1 MDLTQGTQEEKRA
14 RSKKM
19 ILWFGIGALIMSFA
33 GLISAFIVSSKQRLN
48 EDWLS
53 NYELPNA
60 FLISLFVILLSSLTF
75 ILAKRALK
83 QNNLKMVTVWLMVT
97 LALGI
102 VFVFNQLEGF
112 RQIIEAGYNFTG
124 PTSNIT
130 MSYIY
135 IIVVLHIGHVIAG
148 LICLIVVIYNHFKQ
162 KYNANNMLGLELAA
176 NFWHFVDVLWL
187 VLFLF
192 LYYKRM
198 ANCR

>member
-1 MDLTQGTQEEKRA
+1 MDLTQGTQQEKRA

-19 ILWFGIGALIMSFA
+19 MLWFGIGSLIMSFA
-33 GLISAFIVSSKQRLN
+33 GLTSAFIVSSKQRLN
-48 EDWLS
+48 KDWLS

-60 FLISLFVILLSSLTF
+60 FLISVVVILVSSLTF
-75 ILAKRALK
+75 ILAKQALK
-83 QNNLKMVTVWLMVT
+83 RNNLKMTTVWLLVT

-102 VFVFNQLEGF
+102 TFIFSQLEGF
-112 RQIIEAGYNFTG
+112 KQIINSGYNFTG
-124 PTSNIT
+124 ATSNIT

-135 IIVVLHIGHVIAG
+135 VIVVLHIGHIVAG

-162 KYNANNMLGLELAA
+162 KYNSNNMLGFELAA

-192 LYYKRM
+192 LYFFRYII
-198 ANCR
+198 

>member
-1 MDLTQGTQEEKRA
+1 MDLTQGTPEEKRA

-19 ILWFGIGALIMSFA
+19 MLAFGIGSLVMSFA

-48 EDWLS
+48 KDWLS

-60 FLISLFVILLSSLTF
+60 FLISVGIILLSSLTF
-75 ILAKRALK
+75 ILAKRAIRQSNRSMASIYL
-83 QNNLKMVTVWLMVT
+83 LAT
-97 LALGI
+97 LGLGI
-102 VFVFNQLEGF
+102 AFVFSQLEGF

-135 IIVVLHIGHVIAG
+135 LIAVVHIGHVIAG
-148 LICLIVVIYNHFKQ
+148 LICIIVVIYNHFKQ

-176 NFWHFVDVLWL
+176 NFWHFVDLLWL

-192 LYYKRM
+192 LYFFRDII
-198 ANCR
+198 